1 MADILGYLQQKGIPL
16 KHAGGHEYNTTCF
29 FCAEDPSKRGRLYI
43 NTDPDGEIPG
53 AFKCHRCDAKGNLIT
68 LRRHFGDEED
78 AKPTEQTLARR
89 SEVLS
94 AAADYYNDRLG
105 DYPPALA
112 YLRGPKRGLEL
123 GTIVEQKIGYAPAN
137 LATVMGRKESEVRPT
152 RFLYEHL
159 RELGFERQEILETG
173 LCRPQGNK
181 TVDSLAGMVTIPYFY
196 NGSVVSI
203 RGRTWPFDDDDWELW
218 EEGDLLRYEPPKGK
232 YKTCGGDVQR
242 LYNLD
247 SIREVDEVVVCEG
260 EADALVISQ
269 LGLPAV
275 GAPGAKSWQDSWDYY
290 FNDVKRIWLLF
301 DRDEAGEK
309 GAAKIEE
316 KFGPKVRRIE
326 LSPEGTKFDPT
337 DWVSSIRKEGLDPA
351 TELAKKMADSKSSI
365 EWIAD
370 VDEAIAE
377 FNEYQG
383 QPGLKFGW
391 ELLDLMIDPGMQPA
405 QLMIPLAKTGCITG
419 DALIGVNRAGNG
431 KKMRLDDLYQHW
443 KCRGESKR
451 SWRPD
456 IPTRI
461 QRSIDGVVR
470 LGEVEE
476 VWDSGVKP
484 VFTVTTE
491 QGRSITATSEHPF
504 HTPEGWKKLG
514 ELEVGSE
521 VYVNAGRSSKGR
533 TQKSHYFYR
542 SGLTSHPYRNR
553 RNVRAGGN
561 SVPLHRLVVESHL
574 NGLDLDEFLR
584 RCREG
589 DIASLEFLDPV
600 EWAVHHVDH
609 NPFNNKLDNLEAL
622 SHEDHAAR
630 HADEGTTNNVLEQ
643 VGVDVVSSVVPAGEQ
658 QTYDISMVDEPHN
671 FIANEFVVH
680 NTGKT
685 VWCLNMMQRIRMVPG
700 QSDMKMLFVSLEQ
713 TRGEWW
719 DRARRIHRF
728 YNLESS
734 EKDARDWWF
743 DNIIIADRNRV
754 EPDDFMRMIDDF
766 DYRMGQLPDL
776 IVVDYLGYFARGFK
790 GEQYA
795 RVSDAVMW
803 LKGLVKETKTR
814 MIVPHQVSRVGKD
827 GEEFGSDAARDSVVG
842 STLVQLADGSR
853 RTISSLVGTNPE
865 LVVLD
870 NNFKFT
876 TRKADRVWK
885 KGERDVYKVTLQSGR
900 TVTCTDSHP
909 FFTIHGWAKLADL
922 EVGSQIATP
931 RDLPVQGSNPRL
943 LYGLRVTVGERGIS
957 QEVFRGRL
965 WTMAQFIR
973 QFWTEHGSVG
983 ATLMECPSLSEGVA
997 RDLCSLLS
1005 RFGIRASTYQ
1015 DGELWT
1021 CRIEG
1026 SDQVVEFAEWFGL
1039 NGDKGTTLSLV
1050 AGTEDAPLEGHLP
1063 SDIDSHVG
1071 VNYARKG
1078 LLPPTVPSRVSGAQ
1092 ALEWAEFLDDPWLR
1106 NLAEGH
1112 LFFEAIESIEPAGR
1126 EDVFDISVV
1135 GLHNFVANDIVVK
1148 NSGVVEETGDFVLP
1162 IWSPDNSLNRN
1173 EAEKSG
1179 RIHAR
1184 IAKSR
1189 HGGRGVLLNM
1199 QWAPL
1204 SLAMVP
1210 EGDPMGIQARREF
1223 SWRQEYADNWEK
1235 ALYRHVTGFN
1245 GHISD
1250 QLERRIREGI
1260 TDYEQLKLL
1269 K

>member
-89 SEVLS
+89 SEILA

-105 DYPPALA
+105 DYPSALA

-159 RELGFERQEILETG
+159 RELGFERQEILESG

-351 TELAKKMADSKSSI
+351 TELAKKMADSKSPI

-405 QLMIPLAKTGCITG
+405 QLMIPLAKTGCLTG
-419 DALIGVNRAGNG
+419 DTEVCVGVDGDVRP
-431 KKMRLDDLYQHW
+431 MRLDKVFQHWSGGTWSGADLYAN
-443 KCRGESKR
+443 RAV
-451 SWRPD
+451 
-456 IPTRI
+456 
-461 QRSIDGVVR
+461 DGLVVP
-470 LGEVEE
+470 GKVDA
-476 VWDSGVKP
+476 VWDSGMKT
-484 VFTVTTE
+484 VFTLTTSTE
-491 QGRSITATSEHPF
+491 RSITATAEHPF
-504 HTPEGWKKLG
+504 HTPLGWKKLG
-514 ELEVGSE
+514 ELGVGDQ
-521 VYVNAGRSSKGR
+521 VYVDE
-533 TQKSHYFYR
+533 
-542 SGLTSHPYRNR
+542 
-553 RNVRAGGN
+553 RAGFIG
-561 SVPLHRLVVESHL
+561 VEVVESIT
-574 NGLDLDEFLR
+574 F
-584 RCREG
+584 
-589 DIASLEFLDPV
+589 
-600 EWAVHHVDH
+600 
-609 NPFNNKLDNLEAL
+609 
-622 SHEDHAAR
+622 
-630 HADEGTTNNVLEQ
+630 
-643 VGVDVVSSVVPAGEQ
+643 VGER

-671 FIANEFVVH
+671 FMANGFVVH

-728 YNLESS
+728 YNLESN

-743 DNIIIADRNRV
+743 DNIIIADKNMV
-754 EPDDFMRMIDDF
+754 TPENFMRLLDDF

-909 FFTIHGWAKLADL
+909 FFTIHGWERLADL
-922 EVGSQIATP
+922 TVGGRVAVP
-931 RDLPVQGSNPRL
+931 RDMPVFGDEDFPHAQLVGMLTADGGLTTTPTTFTKGEAELRELCISLARKAGAEPTVRADDERQLSLSAGGSNNPL
-943 LYGLRVTVGERGIS
+943 TDYLRSIGVWGVKSPDRRVPEAIWTARQRDVALFIRGIWS
-957 QEVFRGRL
+957 CDGSMKAKSRELTYSSSSRGLIDDLR
-965 WTMAQFIR
+965 
-973 QFWTEHGSVG
+973 
-983 ATLMECPSLSEGVA
+983 TL
-997 RDLCSLLS
+997 LL
-1005 RFGIRASTYQ
+1005 RFGIRATVSSEHYS
-1015 DGELWT
+1015 DGGYVEGEYFVLHVQGSEQ
-1021 CRIEG
+1021 IER
-1026 SDQVVEFAEWFGL
+1026 FAEWIGL
-1039 NGDKGTTLSLV
+1039 DGEKGRKLDLL
-1050 AGTEDAPLEGHLP
+1050 AGTSWNPSKYDSLP
-1063 SDIDSHVG
+1063 SDVWSHIHAVRKRRGLTWADVFGSTG
-1071 VNYARKG
+1071 VDERRA
-1078 LLPPTVPSRVSGAQ
+1078 LSRDR
-1092 ALEWAEFLDDPWLR
+1092 ALRIAHNLDDPWLEA
-1106 NLAEGH
+1106 LATGH
-1112 LFFEAIESIEPAGR
+1112 LFFEEIVSIEPAGR
-1126 EDVFDISVV
+1126 EDVYDISVV

-1210 EGDPMGIQARREF
+1210 EGDPLGIQARREF

>member
-89 SEVLS
+89 SEILA

-105 DYPPALA
+105 DYPSALA

-123 GTIVEQKIGYAPAN
+123 ETIVEQKIGYAPAN

-159 RELGFERQEILETG
+159 RELGFERQEILESG

-218 EEGDLLRYEPPKGK
+218 EQEGILRYEPPKGK

-351 TELAKKMADSKSSI
+351 TELAKKMADSKSPI

-405 QLMIPLAKTGCITG
+405 QLMIPLAKTG
-419 DALIGVNRAGNG
+419 
-431 KKMRLDDLYQHW
+431 
-443 KCRGESKR
+443 
-451 SWRPD
+451 
-456 IPTRI
+456 
-461 QRSIDGVVR
+461 
-470 LGEVEE
+470 
-476 VWDSGVKP
+476 
-484 VFTVTTE
+484 
-491 QGRSITATSEHPF
+491 
-504 HTPEGWKKLG
+504 
-514 ELEVGSE
+514 
-521 VYVNAGRSSKGR
+521 
-533 TQKSHYFYR
+533 
-542 SGLTSHPYRNR
+542 
-553 RNVRAGGN
+553 
-561 SVPLHRLVVESHL
+561 
-574 NGLDLDEFLR
+574 
-584 RCREG
+584 
-589 DIASLEFLDPV
+589 
-600 EWAVHHVDH
+600 
-609 NPFNNKLDNLEAL
+609 
-622 SHEDHAAR
+622 
-630 HADEGTTNNVLEQ
+630 
-643 VGVDVVSSVVPAGEQ
+643 
-658 QTYDISMVDEPHN
+658 
-671 FIANEFVVH
+671 
-680 NTGKT
+680 TGKT

-728 YNLESS
+728 YNLESN

-743 DNIIIADRNRV
+743 DNIIIADKNMV
-754 EPDDFMRMIDDF
+754 TPENFMRLLDDF

-853 RTISSLVGTNPE
+853 RPIRDLVGTQPE

-909 FFTIHGWAKLADL
+909 FFTIHGWERLADL
-922 EVGSQIATP
+922 TVGGRVAVP
-931 RDLPVQGSNPRL
+931 RDVPVFGDEDFPHAQLVGMLIADGGLTTTPVTFTKGEAELRELCISLARKAGAEPTVRSDDERQLFLSAGGGNNPL
-943 LYGLRVTVGERGIS
+943 TDYLRSIGVWGVKSPDRRVPEAIWTARQRDVALFIRGIWS
-957 QEVFRGRL
+957 CDGSMKAKSRELTYSSSSRGLIDDLR
-965 WTMAQFIR
+965 
-973 QFWTEHGSVG
+973 
-983 ATLMECPSLSEGVA
+983 TL
-997 RDLCSLLS
+997 LL
-1005 RFGIRASTYQ
+1005 RFGIRATVSSEHYS
-1015 DGELWT
+1015 DGGYAGGEYFVLHVQGSEQ
-1021 CRIEG
+1021 IER
-1026 SDQVVEFAEWFGL
+1026 FAEWIGL
-1039 NGDKGTTLSLV
+1039 DGEKGRKLDLL
-1050 AGTEDAPLEGHLP
+1050 AGTSWNPSKYDSLP
-1063 SDIDSHVG
+1063 SDVWSHIHAVRKRRGLTWADVFGSTG
-1071 VNYARKG
+1071 VDERRA
-1078 LLPPTVPSRVSGAQ
+1078 LSRDR
-1092 ALEWAEFLDDPWLR
+1092 ALRIAHNLDDPWLEA
-1106 NLAEGH
+1106 LATGH

-1210 EGDPMGIQARREF
+1210 EGDPLGIQARREF